1 MENKE
6 EIAQIKVELPDDV
19 ATGIYTNL
27 ASLSRSGNDIIID
40 FARIVPG
47 RAVARVESR
56 VIMSPEHAKRLAAL
70 LQRNLE
76 EYEKRFGKIPA
87 VEDVE
92 ATRPMG
98 FVPPR
103 EEK

>member
-1 MENKE
+1 MEDKE
-6 EIAQIKVELPDDV
+6 QVAQIKVVLPDEV
-19 ATGIYTNL
+19 AIGIYTNL
-27 ASLSRSGNDIIID
+27 TSLSRSGNDIIID

-47 RAVARVESR
+47 RGVARIESR
-56 VIMSPEHAKRLAAL
+56 VIMSPEHAKRLAVL

-87 VEDVE
+87 VEEVE

-98 FVPPR
+98 FVTPR
-103 EEK
+103 EEQ

>member
-1 MENKE
+1 MEDKE
-6 EIAQIKVELPDDV
+6 QITQIKVELPDEV
-19 ATGIYTNL
+19 AIGIYTNL
-27 ASLSRSGNDIIID
+27 TSLSRSGNDIIID

-47 RAVARVESR
+47 KGVARIESR
-56 VIMSPEHAKRLAAL
+56 VIMSPEHAKRLAVL

-87 VEDVE
+87 VEEVE

-103 EEK
+103 EEQ

>member
-1 MENKE
+1 MEGKE

-19 ATGIYTNL
+19 ANGIYTNL
-27 ASLSRSGNDIIID
+27 ASLSRSGNDIID
-40 FARIVPG
+40 FARVVPG

-56 VIMSPEHAKRLAAL
+56 VIMSPEHAKRLTAL

-87 VEDVE
+87 VEEVE
-92 ATRPMG
+92 ATKPIG
-98 FVPPR
+98 FVTPR